1 MSTAPLGGIVPG
13 AAGAP
18 YAQRQGSEI
27 ERAAQ
32 DNAAQETKT
41 QNETKAEK
49 AAGIGSTEEDSEAE
63 DRDADGRRL
72 WEEQEA
78 THAESDKG
86 VDPATDHAAPQ
97 AKDVTGD
104 AGNQLDLSG

>member
-1 MSTAPLGGIVPG
+1 MGSSPLGGIVPG

-18 YAQRQGSEI
+18 FAQRQGSEI

-32 DNAAQETKT
+32 DSAAQEKKL
-41 QNETKAEK
+41 QNEAKAEK
-49 AAGIGSTEEDSEAE
+49 AAGIGTTEEDSEAE

-72 WEEQEA
+72 WEEQESA
-78 THAESDKG
+78 DEQD
-86 VDPATDHAAPQ
+86 VDPATDQ
-97 AKDVTGD
+97 VTKRSKDASGD